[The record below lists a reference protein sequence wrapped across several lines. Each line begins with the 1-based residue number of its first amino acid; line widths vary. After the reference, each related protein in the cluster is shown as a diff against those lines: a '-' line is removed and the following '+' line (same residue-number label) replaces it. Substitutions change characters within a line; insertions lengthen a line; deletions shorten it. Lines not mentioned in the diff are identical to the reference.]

1 MKRVNLQ
8 NMSVEQLVERFA
20 ALALEQ
26 DRALLEENISRVN
39 RLFDALKDVENELK
53 QRDGDQ
59 RRALLRLYDHP
70 NPQVRVKAVKAT
82 LAVEPIT
89 ARRMLQAI
97 ADSREYPQSAEAR
110 SSIRYLEEGIYKPK

>member
-70 NPQVRVKAVKAT
+70 NPQVLVKAVKAT